1 MKKKLIIAAAVAIVL
16 FVIYQL
22 FVGSYNKMVEMDEN
36 VKEKWAQVENA
47 YQRRNDLI
55 PNLVNT
61 VKGYADFEKSTLT
74 DVVKA
79 RASATGV
86 KIEANDLS
94 AENIAKFQ
102 QAQDGLST
110 ALSRLLVSVER
121 YPDLKANEN
130 FRDLQTQL
138 EGTENRIGIQRKN
151 FNEAVKDYNLMVR
164 TFPNNLFAG
173 LFGFSQKGY
182 FRSVVGA
189 EGPPDV
195 KF

>member
-86 KIEANDLS
+86 KI
-94 AENIAKFQ
+94 
-102 QAQDGLST
+102 
-110 ALSRLLVSVER
+110 
-121 YPDLKANEN
+121 
-130 FRDLQTQL
+130 
-138 EGTENRIGIQRKN
+138 GTI
-151 FNEAVKDYNLMVR
+151 V
-164 TFPNNLFAG
+164 
-173 LFGFSQKGY
+173 
-182 FRSVVGA
+182 
-189 EGPPDV
+189 
-195 KF
+195 

>member
-79 RASATGV
+79 RASATSV

-94 AENIAKFQ
+94 PENIAKFQ

-130 FRDLQTQL
+130 FFDLQKQL
-138 EGTENRIGIQRKN
+138 EGTENRIGVKRQKY
-151 FNEAVKDYNLMVR
+151 NEAVKEYNLMVR